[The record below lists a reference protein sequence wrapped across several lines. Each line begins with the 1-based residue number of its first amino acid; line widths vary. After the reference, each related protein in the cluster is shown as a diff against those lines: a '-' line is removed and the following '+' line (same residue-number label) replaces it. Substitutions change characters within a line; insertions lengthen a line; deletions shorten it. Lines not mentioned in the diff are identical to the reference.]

1 MPDFVRPLNLKKPI
15 VNRKLIAWGFILT
28 GLVSVGSWAWGRTK
42 QPQPPATNG
51 AGAKGIK
58 EEGGGWWG
66 QVKISYTV
74 QPQASPTPATQ
85 AIVAQL
91 QSQIATASGQ
101 YSIYVYR
108 LTDKVGYGIS
118 ADKTLKAASI
128 MKVPIMVAAY
138 RKIESGDI
146 RAESVEEMLEAMG
159 KRSDNPASATLTKMI
174 GRQFIHQTI
183 TDLGMEHTDFDQNTT
198 TASDVGVMWR
208 NLYEG
213 KLISSTHRDKL
224 WEFLQNSIFEERI
237 PAGVPTGTSVVHK
250 VGTESDVWADAG
262 IVMGKQPFIVVILN
276 QKVNLT
282 EATKLVPQ
290 LIRTIWNGET
300 AGQ

>member
-28 GLVSVGSWAWGRTK
+28 GLISVGSWAWGRAKHT
-42 QPQPPATNG
+42 QPATTSIEG
-51 AGAKGIK
+51 TKGIK

-74 QPQASPTPATQ
+74 QPQISPTPATQ

-128 MKVPIMVAAY
+128 MKVPIMVSTY
-138 RKIESGDI
+138 RK
-146 RAESVEEMLEAMG
+146 VEDGTLQLKDVQDLLQAMG
-159 KRSDNPASATLTKMI
+159 KVSDNDAPVTLSNLV
-174 GRQFIHQTI
+174 GRDFVQQTI
-183 TDLGMEHTDFDQNTT
+183 NFLGMTNTDFSQNTT
-198 TASDVGVMWR
+198 TAYDLAAMWR
-208 NLYEG
+208 SLYEG
-213 KLISSTHRDKL
+213 KIVNRTDRDQMWK
-224 WEFLQNSIFEERI
+224 FLSDSIFEDRI
-237 PAGVPTGTSVVHK
+237 AVGVPDGVQVIHK
-250 VGTESDVWADAG
+250 VGTDLDIWSDAG
-262 IVMGKQPFIVVILN
+262 IVMGKQPFVVVILN
-276 QKVNLT
+276 QGVNT
-282 EATKLVPQ
+282 AEAAELVPQ
-290 LIRTIWNGET
+290 LVKTIWNKET

>member
-42 QPQPPATNG
+42 QPQPPVTSG
-51 AGAKGIK
+51 AGTKGIK

-66 QVKISYTV
+66 SVKITYTV
-74 QPQASPTPATQ
+74 TPPTPSPANL

-128 MKVPIMVAAY
+128 MKVPIMVATY
-138 RKIESGDI
+138 RK
-146 RAESVEEMLEAMG
+146 VEEGTLQLKDVQDLLQAMG
-159 KRSDNPASATLTKMI
+159 KVSDNDAPVTLSNLV
-174 GRQFIHQTI
+174 GRDFVQQTI
-183 TDLGMEHTDFDQNTT
+183 NSLGMTNTDFSQNTT
-198 TASDVGVMWR
+198 TAYDLAAMWR

-213 KLISSTHRDKL
+213 KLVNQADRDQMWK
-224 WEFLQNSIFEERI
+224 FLSDSIFEDRI
-237 PAGVPTGTSVVHK
+237 AAGVPDGVQVIHK
-250 VGTESDVWADAG
+250 VGTDLDVWSDTG
-262 IVMGKQPFIVVILN
+262 IVMGKRPFVVVIVN
-276 QKVNLT
+276 QGVNIA
-282 EATKLVPQ
+282 EATKLVPG
-290 LIRTIWNGET
+290 LVKTIWNGET

>member
-1 MPDFVRPLNLKKPI
+1 MPDFVRPLNLKRPI

-42 QPQPPATNG
+42 ESQPPAASG
-51 AGAKGIK
+51 ESAKGIK

-91 QSQIATASGQ
+91 QTQLATASGE
-101 YSIYVYR
+101 YGTYVYR
-108 LTDKVGYGIS
+108 LADKVGYGIS
-118 ADKTLKAASI
+118 DAKVFPAASI

-138 RKIESGDI
+138 RKIEVGSLKL
-146 RAESVEEMLEAMG
+146 EEAQSLLEAMG
-159 KRSDNPASATLTKMI
+159 KRSDNTASATLTKMI
-174 GRQFIHQTI
+174 GRQFISRTI
-183 TDLGMEHTDFDQNTT
+183 KDLGMAHTDFDANTT

-213 KLISSTHRDKL
+213 KLINSTHRDEL

-237 PAGVPTGTSVVHK
+237 PAGVPAGTVVIHK
-250 VGTESDVWADAG
+250 VGTEADEWADAG

-276 QKVNLT
+276 QKVNLA

-290 LIRTIWNGET
+290 LVKTIWHGET